1 MNQNLLNKSETPSN
15 KRGTKVRI
23 PWKKGDSI
31 NRWDETCIW
40 AVEQFGLPGDR
51 YTSHPTVDYMDFYF
65 NDERDAVHF
74 ELRWG

>member
-15 KRGTKVRI
+15 KRGTKIRI
-23 PWKKGDSI
+23 PWKQGDSI

-40 AVEQFGLPGDR
+40 AIEQFGLPGAR
-51 YTSHPTVDYMDFYF
+51 YKTHPTEDYMDFYF
-65 NDERDAVHF
+65 DDERDAIHF